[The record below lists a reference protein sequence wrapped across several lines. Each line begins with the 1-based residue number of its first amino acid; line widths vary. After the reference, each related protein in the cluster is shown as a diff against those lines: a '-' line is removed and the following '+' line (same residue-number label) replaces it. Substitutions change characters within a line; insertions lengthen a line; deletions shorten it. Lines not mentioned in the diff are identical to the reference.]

1 MEPGS
6 PCCEP
11 RDRRALA
18 QVWICA
24 LLAWHL
30 QSPPDGRQKKDF
42 EGSAGSHLSDDRGR
56 IQLGARRVSTA
67 SCWRSTRFSKRR
79 FLRLGKRLR
88 SKSNQ
93 SKNRLNMGQSDN
105 RLRCAYLR
113 DPPQNPVFEADS
125 LPKSCPG
132 NRLRTFSFL
141 GVQVRWASKLRRE
154 GIPKETKG
162 TPENTK

>member
-1 MEPGS
+1 METGS

-24 LLAWHL
+24 LLASHL

-67 SCWRSTRFSKRR
+67 SCCRSTRFSSRR
-79 FLRLGKRLR
+79 FLRVRKRR
-88 SKSNQ
+88 WSAPNQ
-93 SKNRLNMGQSDN
+93 SKNWLNMGQSDN
-105 RLRCAYLR
+105 RLRSEPGLY
-113 DPPQNPVFEADS
+113 VADS
-125 LPKSCPG
+125 SGRLHFGECQVKSKS
-132 NRLRTFSFL
+132 R
-141 GVQVRWASKLRRE
+141 
-154 GIPKETKG
+154 
-162 TPENTK
+162 